1 MNTWTV
7 SLTRKAYRQL
17 QNLPH
22 KIHDLVD
29 LAITDL
35 EKRGYKPEGWDV
47 KKTGI
52 NEYRL
57 RLTYRY
63 RMRYR
68 IYDNRKLEIEVF
80 YLGHRRDAY
89 K

>member
-1 MNTWTV
+1 MNTWKV
-7 SLTRKAYRQL
+7 SITRKAYKQF
-17 QNLPH
+17 QKLPY
-22 KIHDLVD
+22 KIQDLID

-35 EKRGYKPEGWDV
+35 EEQGYQPEGWDV

-68 IYDNRKLEIEVF
+68 IYDNRIMEIEIF

-89 K
+89 I